1 MFMGKHEINIYGGKK
16 LKFMEI
22 NKTNIYG
29 NTRIYKKKLRFKQQ
43 KFKELTKSS
52 GEHTKVV

>member
-1 MFMGKHEINIYGGKK
+1 MGIPEFI
-16 LKFMEI
+16 
-22 NKTNIYG
+22 
-29 NTRIYKKKLRFKQQ
+29 KKKLRFKQQ

>member
-1 MFMGKHEINIYGGKK
+1 MGKHEINIYGSKK
-16 LKFMEI
+16 KQKFMEI
-22 NKTNIYG
+22 NKTNNYG

>member
-1 MFMGKHEINIYGGKK
+1 
-16 LKFMEI
+16 MEI
-22 NKTNIYG
+22 KKTNIYG

>member
-1 MFMGKHEINIYGGKK
+1 
-16 LKFMEI
+16 MEI

-29 NTRIYKKKLRFKQQ
+29 NTRIYKKLRFKQQ

>member
-1 MFMGKHEINIYGGKK
+1 
-16 LKFMEI
+16 MEI

-29 NTRIYKKKLRFKQQ
+29 NTRIYKKKLRFKKQ

-52 GEHTKVV
+52 GEHTKDV